1 MFGTQLKNAV
11 EEVGIDTRALFMD
24 EEVHTTLAFVH
35 TYPDG
40 DRDFSFY
47 RNPGADMML
56 TKNEVP
62 EDLIQN
68 SRLFHFGTLSSTHE
82 GVREATRDFSFYRNP
97 GADMM
102 LTKNEVPEDL
112 IQNSRL
118 FHFGTLSSTHEGVRE
133 ATRHAIEVSKNAGC
147 IITFDPNLRPPL
159 WKSLDDARREIE
171 YGMTK
176 CDVLKISDNEVESK
190 NAGCIITFDP
200 NLRPPLWKSLDD
212 ARREIEYG
220 MTKCDVLK
228 ISDNEVEFLFDTTDY
243 DKGAALIREKYN
255 IPLVL
260 ITMGKAGSRAYYKDM
275 RVEAAPFLQKTTI
288 ETTGAGDTFCASTLN
303 YILEHGLENL
313 TEENLMEMLTFA
325 NAAASLITTRKGA
338 LAGDT
343 FCASTLNYILEHG
356 LENLTEE
363 NLMEM
368 LTFANA
374 AASLITTRKGAL
386 RVMPSRQEVIDF
398 ITESGR

>member
-1 MFGTQLKNAV
+1 MENRLFDVTALGELLIDFTENGTTSQGNPLLEANPGGAVCNVLAMLGRLGKKTAFIGKVGQDMFGTQLKNAV

-82 GVREATRDFSFYRNP
+82 GVREATR
-97 GADMM
+97 
-102 LTKNEVPEDL
+102 
-112 IQNSRL
+112 
-118 FHFGTLSSTHEGVRE
+118 
-133 ATRHAIEVSKNAGC
+133 HAIEVAK
-147 IITFDPNLRPPL
+147 D
-159 WKSLDDARREIE
+159 
-171 YGMTK
+171 
-176 CDVLKISDNEVESK
+176 
-190 NAGCIITFDP
+190 AGCIITFDP

-338 LAGDT
+338 L
-343 FCASTLNYILEHG
+343 
-356 LENLTEE
+356 
-363 NLMEM
+363 
-368 LTFANA
+368 
-374 AASLITTRKGAL
+374 